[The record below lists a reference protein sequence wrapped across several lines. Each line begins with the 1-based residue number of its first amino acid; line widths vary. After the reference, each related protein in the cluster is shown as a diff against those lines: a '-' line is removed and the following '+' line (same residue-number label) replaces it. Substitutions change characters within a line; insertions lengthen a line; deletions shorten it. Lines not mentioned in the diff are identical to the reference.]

1 MRVTIAA
8 ALTLLLAA
16 PSLAQPSG
24 ETAKSPPSPCDVLK
38 NRSESQKEWWK
49 AAIQWA
55 EVTHA
60 PIAGELNW
68 EWPLQVAQ
76 AVHGD
81 SYYLVAHAR
90 TLSSATLPS
99 AAAQLTCAACSSHRN
114 DKSPKGASER
124 TCHGSGARRFQRG
137 TSEPCSPNATWK
149 ERNGR
154 TGRRRCTLTGQRHYA
169 SILQRAPREPSMK
182 LE

>member
-38 NRSESQKEWWK
+38 NRSGSQKEWWK

-81 SYYLVAHAR
+81 SYYLVAHAN
-90 TLSSATLPS
+90 
-99 AAAQLTCAACSSHRN
+99 AQQCYVAVCGGPANVCRLFQP
-114 DKSPKGASER
+114 PK
-124 TCHGSGARRFQRG
+124 
-137 TSEPCSPNATWK
+137 
-149 ERNGR
+149 
-154 TGRRRCTLTGQRHYA
+154 
-169 SILQRAPREPSMK
+169 
-182 LE
+182 